1 MDYPVSQQINKD
13 NDDFSD
19 KKFRQTLNITII
31 NNFLDLKATSSASN
45 YTTLSA
51 FFHHMQNSFKEI
63 PHIFVTPENLPESH
77 EQLPDETGLSK
88 AFTEWLM
95 MWLLRVLSQPCATII
110 HIECKDL
117 FFSLLQLI
125 KFNNTRNFR
134 HCVLHLF
141 KLLPE
146 LNDMIDKFVDE
157 DASSLA
163 IQDYFYSDREITSEF
178 AQELDLVSISITF
191 SSPNECEA
199 LQEKIT
205 ELNSIEVA
213 VASLLTTIIEKVNK
227 FETKF
232 NIMTS
237 TLGKMVQVLIESIS
251 CSRFLNACES
261 FQSSVVKGIIFF
273 MDHGEKNN
281 YPLPIDLQ
289 QQISNFVVHCFS
301 ARTSKV
307 LLQLAVHIIKT
318 EGRNIAFE
326 TNPNVQKSVKISERI
341 ISDGRIQEIS
351 QTWSSFYKQL
361 TDILNTKFFNEVSD
375 MELVCSYIEILLL
388 GYCEL
393 CHSKSPQFQ
402 EVNRHSN
409 SESELS
415 QKHFLFQI
423 IGSFNAHVKHLLTN
437 YFPYVYEKIIKF
449 YKQVLSVQD
458 LLYLNSDHYNIMC
471 NVLSI
476 PWILENDSFQDLWNQ
491 FLPIHFIKNL
501 DITVHRTT
509 SIQSLE
515 TLILIPPNI
524 SPNWRSYIIAF
535 SLSQDNILSL
545 TAIRKFPFYLYSSL
559 DPLKCLFELNPY
571 FVKCTTVDVL
581 VEFSKFFGCICCVCS
596 GTCSLFRE
604 RKSDG
609 FVKILPEIKCTKC
622 VKLQTIKDKNQS
634 LPSPFLDCLGD
645 LMIHILNHT
654 SEYVR
659 RESTE
664 SIVPYFNHY
673 KITENILSAALQH
686 LIDSDPF
693 VRTKFSEIIGLALKP
708 FFNMQQDYNWKQKL
722 EEVLIV
728 KLQAALLSSKMSG
741 NVPFQKSV
749 IYSIGEIGKI
759 SDGGLLLITIIS
771 LLESYMTSIPSVKVV
786 AFSKLKEIAESK
798 QLRMQ
803 DLLKAYKDAIC
814 KFLAE
819 FLLTKNLEDINQ
831 VLLIFEEIRTVFGYS
846 DVKPF
851 INQNQHSILPY
862 LITRETQQ
870 SSMLIGTLAS
880 VLHIDKREILINN
893 FPFIFSHFVRHC
905 DKAELEKALIFIQH
919 ETSLELGSLLR
930 CNYQPVHNEL
940 LLHLS
945 THYHQVFSGLAILAV
960 KSGNVDGN
968 NSMITHS
975 EEMANYLQPK
985 LLGFLVFFDAQMLK
999 SSLEDKKLALESLIA
1014 IMKIMG
1020 SRAITA
1026 VRFKLMATLRLT
1038 LRFKEGDFPKIC
1050 CKAWSTFISSIEVTC
1065 LGPLLNQIIVALL
1078 PLLELEPVA
1087 IAEIF
1092 NFLII
1097 EKRSYLS
1104 DFYHDLY
1111 FVPDTPELRQINAV
1125 LKDYNESPSSM
1136 ADFYSLLCHS
1146 LKGISH
1152 ENLEV
1157 RLHALGK
1164 LKQVLQSNQKA
1175 IHDHLH
1181 ARESV
1186 DNLLSH
1192 LVAALIGGCRESDSR
1207 IKTALGD
1214 CFGELGAIDP
1224 GRLDMKSARSK
1235 ETLANFYS
1243 SIDDED
1249 FAFALIQ
1256 ALVHSFLAAEQS
1268 GIQGPTGYEGAFR
1281 KACEVTMRV
1290 MRSRTD
1296 ALMSVLRPFV
1306 HDPLVEWSRKPSKVQ
1321 HDTGEITNEQGLT
1334 HVKDIELRLNGII
1347 KNKHKQQGLPLSI
1360 EGQVNHLIQE
1370 AVDIKN
1376 LSQMYI
1382 GWAAYM

>member
-31 NNFLDLKATSSASN
+31 NNFWILK
-45 YTTLSA
+45 
-51 FFHHMQNSFKEI
+51 NSFKEI
-63 PHIFVTPENLPESH
+63 PHIFVTPETLLESH
-77 EQLPDETGLSK
+77 ELLDETGLSK

-95 MWLLRVLSQPCATII
+95 MWLLRVLSQPCATIV

-146 LNDMIDKFVDE
+146 LNDMIDKFIDE

-199 LQEKIT
+199 LQEKLPLFLETVIT
-205 ELNSIEVA
+205 DVSQFLPDQCDNLCKIFCMQIELGGLVLKKELNSIEVA

-227 FETKF
+227 SETKF
-232 NIMTS
+232 TIMTS
-237 TLGKMVQVLIESIS
+237 TLGKMVQVLIE
-251 CSRFLNACES
+251 
-261 FQSSVVKGIIFF
+261 
-273 MDHGEKNN
+273 
-281 YPLPIDLQ
+281 
-289 QQISNFVVHCFS
+289 
-301 ARTSKV
+301 V
-307 LLQLAVHIIKT
+307 LLQLAVYIIKT

-326 TNPNVQKSVKISERI
+326 TNPNVQNSVKIS
-341 ISDGRIQEIS
+341 
-351 QTWSSFYKQL
+351 K
-361 TDILNTKFFNEVSD
+361 
-375 MELVCSYIEILLL
+375 
-388 GYCEL
+388 
-393 CHSKSPQFQ
+393 
-402 EVNRHSN
+402 
-409 SESELS
+409 
-415 QKHFLFQI
+415 
-423 IGSFNAHVKHLLTN
+423 
-437 YFPYVYEKIIKF
+437 
-449 YKQVLSVQD
+449 
-458 LLYLNSDHYNIMC
+458 
-471 NVLSI
+471 
-476 PWILENDSFQDLWNQ
+476 
-491 FLPIHFIKNL
+491 
-501 DITVHRTT
+501 
-509 SIQSLE
+509 
-515 TLILIPPNI
+515 
-524 SPNWRSYIIAF
+524 
-535 SLSQDNILSL
+535 
-545 TAIRKFPFYLYSSL
+545 
-559 DPLKCLFELNPY
+559 
-571 FVKCTTVDVL
+571 
-581 VEFSKFFGCICCVCS
+581 
-596 GTCSLFRE
+596 RE

-622 VKLQTIKDKNQS
+622 VKSIQ
-634 LPSPFLDCLGD
+634 
-645 LMIHILNHT
+645 
-654 SEYVR
+654 
-659 RESTE
+659 

-708 FFNMQQDYNWKQKL
+708 FFDMQQDYNWKQKL
-722 EEVLIV
+722 EEILIV

-749 IYSIGEIGKI
+749 IYSIGEIGKTA
-759 SDGGLLLITIIS
+759 DGGLLLITIIS

-803 DLLKAYKDAIC
+803 DLLKK
-814 KFLAE
+814 
-819 FLLTKNLEDINQ
+819 LT
-831 VLLIFEEIRTVFGYS
+831 RM
-846 DVKPF
+846 PF
-851 INQNQHSILPY
+851 AKQ
-862 LITRETQQ
+862 
-870 SSMLIGTLAS
+870 
-880 VLHIDKREILINN
+880 
-893 FPFIFSHFVRHC
+893 
-905 DKAELEKALIFIQH
+905 

-985 LLGFLVFFDAQMLK
+985 LLDSCLLINLYFQ
-999 SSLEDKKLALESLIA
+999 ALESLIA

-1136 ADFYSLLCHS
+1136 ADFCSLLCHS

-1243 SIDDED
+1243 SIDDEN

-1268 GIQGPTGYEGAFR
+1268 GIQDCS
-1281 KACEVTMRV
+1281 ACAIQEVLRFYKCSNELGSSGNHLWKRFPPDIQEILNVLFHSQYKPLENREKNLLQKVKKENPFKLFHACSVIIKYDLNCTLFLLPHLVVYALLDSTEIEKSEICSEITTVLRHSEQSLTMNDLCQLSSQTV
-1290 MRSRTD
+1290 FSVVDHLTKWVHHYQSDVSSRTSSRSLGPKLSQD
-1296 ALMSVLRPFV
+1296 KAFQSVNVCLSSIPQILLAKSSFACQAYARALMHLETFLKQFPDQLENNISFIQKIYTSL
-1306 HDPLVEWSRKPSKVQ
+1306 DDSDGLLLV
-1321 HDTGEITNEQGLT
+1321 
-1334 HVKDIELRLNGII
+1334 
-1347 KNKHKQQGLPLSI
+1347 
-1360 EGQVNHLIQE
+1360 
-1370 AVDIKN
+1370 
-1376 LSQMYI
+1376 
-1382 GWAAYM
+1382 